1 MQQLTES
8 VREFAQSQIDGF
20 RGKEGQFYRE
30 LIDAVE
36 APYLACMLSHCH
48 GNQSECARALGINR
62 AILRVKLRRHG
73 LL

>member
-20 RGKEGQFYRE
+20 RGKDGQFHRE
-30 LIDAVE
+30 LIDAIE
-36 APYLACMLSHCH
+36 APYLALMMSHCH
-48 GNQSECARALGINR
+48 GNQVQCARALGINR
-62 AILRVKLRRHG
+62 ATLRVKLRRHN